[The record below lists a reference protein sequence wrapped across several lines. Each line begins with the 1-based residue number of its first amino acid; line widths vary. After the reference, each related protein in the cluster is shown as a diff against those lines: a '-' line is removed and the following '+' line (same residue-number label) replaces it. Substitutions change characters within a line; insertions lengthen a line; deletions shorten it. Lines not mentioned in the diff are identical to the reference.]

1 MVSAPFCISYISQ
14 SLLKNRGSSK
24 IGAICSG
31 FSSFLSRS
39 TIEIDLWKLQ
49 KFILKSSKSCGN
61 LESLYIMM
69 HDDDDRRRRWRTVT
83 TIIDHH
89 LPLLLSA
96 APPPLPPPN
105 TTTTTT
111 TILDDGDGDGEWEV
125 SRGRA
130 YIWRD
135 RGRAYIWRIPPR
147 AYKMRKMPTLSPGP
161 RPSPGLTFRL
171 GLIKCETR

>member
-1 MVSAPFCISYISQ
+1 MARNHRNW
-14 SLLKNRGSSK
+14 SLEITKIIGILKNSK
-24 IGAICSG
+24 
-31 FSSFLSRS
+31 
-39 TIEIDLWKLQ
+39 T
-49 KFILKSSKSCGN
+49 CGN
-61 LESLYIMM
+61 LVSLY
-69 HDDDDRRRRWRTVT
+69 DARRRRRTTTTT

-89 LPLLLSA
+89 LLLLLLSV

-105 TTTTTT
+105 NTTTTTTTTT

-171 GLIKCETR
+171 GLIKSETRYY